1 MGFLLSGEKMAE
13 EIKSLTLK
21 INTQSVEEANR
32 KLDEFSKKARN
43 AAAATDDLTAAKKRA
58 STVTAEELRDFERVY
73 QNAIKSAKATRQA
86 ADEARKLAL
95 SRKQL
100 ADSADIYIEKLTKA
114 SKATKS
120 FEGATKLASSQASE
134 MYLQLMKGDF
144 SGFQTSFMSMVM
156 QNGVGNTFSTLLT
169 SLNPLNIGVSAAI
182 SGGIELAKS
191 YYKVSQE
198 LSNFNKIIISTGNYA
213 GVTGDQLILISKKIS
228 SEVGDTHE
236 VVNALEAA
244 LSTNKFN
251 RNWLEKVAMT
261 AVLLQQSM
269 DKNISETVDNFKR
282 LSEDPLKASEE
293 LHAKYN
299 YLTLAVYQQIAALQ
313 KNGDT
318 QGAQELAM
326 REYSN
331 AMNKRAN
338 DINKNLGTLERM
350 WNALS
355 KAAGSAWDAM
365 LNIGREDTLEDQIKR
380 EAYQLAFYRS
390 VNYGHHDN
398 TR

>member
-1 MGFLLSGEKMAE
+1 MAE

-213 GVTGDQLILISKKIS
+213 GVTGDQLVLISKKIS

-269 DKNISETVDNFKR
+269 DKNISETVDNFKS
-282 LSEDPLKASEE
+282 LSDDPL
-293 LHAKYN
+293 
-299 YLTLAVYQQIAALQ
+299 
-313 KNGDT
+313 
-318 QGAQELAM
+318 
-326 REYSN
+326 
-331 AMNKRAN
+331 
-338 DINKNLGTLERM
+338 
-350 WNALS
+350 
-355 KAAGSAWDAM
+355 
-365 LNIGREDTLEDQIKR
+365 
-380 EAYQLAFYRS
+380 
-390 VNYGHHDN
+390 
-398 TR
+398 